1 MSAELDTTLDA
12 AALARLG
19 RALARVI
26 TPRAVQ
32 ACLGVS
38 AVVAVPRARAVPSS
52 PMPPAAAPIWL
63 WCAGRA
69 VEVAV
74 LTRAL
79 GAEVVAAAGAAG
91 LCAQDGDA
99 VVPTVRLAPLGV
111 GLVLCDLAEHAAD
124 DRVPWIDDST
134 LHLLGA
140 LPPRPPRWLDVGT
153 GPAALPLAIGAGAT
167 TIHATDLNP
176 RAIALAT
183 RGLALAGRADVTVAT
198 AALLD
203 GAPAGWDLITMNA
216 PMPAS
221 LTAATS
227 TWHRGPDELLAALWP
242 AARARLAPGGE
253 VLVHGADDGDR
264 FAPPAA
270 LGGAVTIARYTPGD
284 GPGFAITR
292 WRPDASAVHRRG
304 VIVLDA
310 AHPFVRRA
318 DLDAIAGDGP
328 HVGVDLR

>member
-1 MSAELDTTLDA
+1 MITDA
-12 AALARLG
+12 VLG

-38 AVVAVPRARAVPSS
+38 AVVAVPRARAVPPA

-69 VEVAV
+69 VDVAV
-74 LTRAL
+74 LGRAL
-79 GAEVVAAAGAAG
+79 GAEIVDAAVAAE
-91 LCAQDGDA
+91 LCARDGDA

-111 GLVLCDLAEHAAD
+111 GIVMCDVAARDGD
-124 DRVPWIDDST
+124 DRVPWPDDST

-140 LPPRPPRWLDVGT
+140 LPTRPTRWLDVGT
-153 GPAALPLAIGAGAT
+153 GPAALPLAIGPGPGVR
-167 TIHATDLNP
+167 IHATDLNP
-176 RAIALAT
+176 RAIVLAH
-183 RGLALAGRADVTVAT
+183 RGLALAGRSDVTVEVT
-198 AALLD
+198 ALLD
-203 GAPAGWDLITMNA
+203 GAAPDWALITMNA

-227 TWHRGPDELLAALWP
+227 TWHRGPDDLLAALWP

-270 LGGAVTIARYTPGD
+270 LGGAVEIARYTPGD

-292 WRPDASAVHRRG
+292 WRPDAAPVRRRG
-304 VIVLDA
+304 AIALDA
-310 AHPFVRRA
+310 TRPFVRRA
-318 DLDAIAGDGP
+318 DLDAIAGGEP
-328 HVGVDLR
+328 HVGGDLR